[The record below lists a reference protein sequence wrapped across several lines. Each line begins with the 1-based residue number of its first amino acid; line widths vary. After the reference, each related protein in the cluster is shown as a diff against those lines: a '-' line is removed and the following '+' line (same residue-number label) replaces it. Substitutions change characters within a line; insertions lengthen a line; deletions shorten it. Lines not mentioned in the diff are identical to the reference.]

1 MAKKQTFGD
10 KVKKGQHEQS
20 KTIKV
25 VYTYTSPKNG
35 QMKFAE
41 SMVQVLASDNEDKR
55 IQDEITNG
63 RAMLEAQA

>member
-10 KVKKGQHEQS
+10 KVNKGQGETT

-41 SMVQVLASDNEDKR
+41 SHVKIMAGDNED
-55 IQDEITNG
+55 QVVNNEISNG
-63 RAMLEAQA
+63 RKMLETKA

>member
-10 KVKKGQHEQS
+10 KLTRGQRQAA
-20 KTIKV
+20 KTVKV

-41 SMVQVLASDNEDKR
+41 SLVKIMADDNEDQV
-55 IQDEITNG
+55 INDEINNG
-63 RAMLEAQA
+63 RAMLEA